1 MEENNNKDKHSQ
13 LREIHVN
20 KLNEEA
26 KNNIVSRVIM
36 AIAIVAVILPCLIL
50 GGWFWLALIFV
61 LAIIMA
67 YELCRAPQSIEKKF
81 KNIVYVFAFFMML
94 TLVFYIFLK
103 DLLIEY
109 ESFENSEIALNGGSF
124 SYDILRGFK
133 SPQISLTCFSIS
145 ILFFFLLVFFD
156 KTFTIHDA
164 FYFITMLFTVSLG
177 LQCLIYLRFLPFLYV
192 EPSVENSNIFKYLTS
207 AFLVFYV
214 LLGTTLNDVFAYF
227 CGVLFGRHKF
237 IPRISPKKT
246 WEGFIGG
253 VVFSALISFAFGMLL
268 SYFDHPLLRGYLD
281 IEHWYYIL
289 IISLIMPI
297 LGTIGD
303 LLFSSIKRA
312 YNIKDFGTILKS
324 HGGILDRFDSI
335 IITSVGVSLIILFI
349 TNGFTGLSL

>member
-1 MEENNNKDKHSQ
+1 MEDNNNKEKHSQ

-20 KLNEEA
+20 QLNKEA

-36 AIAIVAVILPCLIL
+36 AIIIVAIILPCLIL
-50 GGWFWLALIFV
+50 GGYFWLGLIFV
-61 LAIIMA
+61 LAIVMA
-67 YELCRAPQSIEKKF
+67 YELCKAPQSLEKKF

-94 TLVFYIFLK
+94 TLVFYIFVK
-103 DLLIEY
+103 DIIFEY
-109 ESFENSEIALNGGSF
+109 ESFENSELALSGASF
-124 SYDILRGFK
+124 KYDILRGFK
-133 SPQISLTCFSIS
+133 SPQISLTCYSIS

-164 FYFITMLFTVSLG
+164 FYFVTMLFTVSLG
-177 LQCLIYLRFLPFLYV
+177 LQCLIYLRFLPFLSV
-192 EPSVENSNIFKYLTS
+192 DPNLEATPSFRYLTS
-207 AFLVFYV
+207 ALLVFYV
-214 LLGTTLNDVFAYF
+214 LMGTTLNDVFAYF
-227 CGVLFGRHKF
+227 TGVLFGKHKF

-253 VVFSALISFAFGMLL
+253 VVGSAIFSFLFGFLV
-268 SYFDHPLLRGYLD
+268 SYFGHPLLDGYLD
-281 IEHWYYIL
+281 LAHWYYIL
-289 IISLIMPI
+289 IISLIMPF

-312 YNIKDFGTILKS
+312 YNIKDFGTALKS

-349 TNGFTGLSL
+349 VNGFGSSI